1 MNWLKNWEEMVKEVM
16 EMIENGVYGG
26 DVVLWCSDMILRR
39 WVFREEEW
47 NEIYRYVC
55 KKDEGGVSDDW
66 EVYWSIWFELE
77 EWERDWY
84 Y

>member
-1 MNWLKNWEEMVKEVM
+1 MNWKEMVKEVM
-16 EMIENGVYGG
+16 DMVENGVYGG

-47 NEIYRYVC
+47 KEIYRYVMEEEEKGLC
-55 KKDEGGVSDDW
+55 DDW
-66 EVYWSIWFELE
+66 DVYWMIWFELE

>member
-16 EMIENGVYGG
+16 EMNGVYGG

-47 NEIYRYVC
+47 CEIYRYVC
-55 KKDEGGVSDDW
+55 EKEKYGMSDDW
-66 EVYWSIWFELE
+66 EVYWMIWFELE
-77 EWERDWY
+77 EWEKDWY